1 MSKNLGG
8 LWKRKTIQCQPGLG
22 ALRRPQLFWGL
33 THISTCGSQKEPREG
48 ALRLSQH
55 LPGEPSPSCSLP
67 PSTLLSEGHS
77 ILAGGDPLAI
87 TPCCPWGT
95 SRTAHPRACVGAAAQ
110 DRHVQVYQWGR
121 TCSPG
126 RCHWRWTGRAGSGH
140 STASW
145 GWLCGPAGAG
155 RHPWSTGRKWWEDG
169 GLQGH
174 LPSRGISHGVPSAQ
188 PLTAPPLH

>member
-1 MSKNLGG
+1 MGGRTNMVLGSG
-8 LWKRKTIQCQPGLG
+8 EGGNYPGC
-22 ALRRPQLFWGL
+22 P
-33 THISTCGSQKEPREG
+33 PG

-126 RCHWRWTGRAGSGH
+126 RCHWRWTGRAGSGR